1 MRATLASRAPALLV
15 PLIFG
20 AAGGASGASGG
31 IEEWINLEAIKVLT
45 HHTSA
50 VVAAVVMF
58 WFVGFIVQHLLHE
71 GTLKRCVLIV
81 DEFVLLC
88 LFVYFAYQL
97 FIYL

>member
-1 MRATLASRAPALLV
+1 MILSWIIGAT
-15 PLIFG
+15 
-20 AAGGASGASGG
+20 SGTSGSNGG
-31 IEEWINLEAIKVLT
+31 IEDWINLEAIKTLT

-50 VVAAVVMF
+50 VVAAVVLF
-58 WFVGFIVQHLLHE
+58 SFVGFVVQYLLKD

>member
-1 MRATLASRAPALLV
+1 MPATLANRAPALLV

>member
-1 MRATLASRAPALLV
+1 MRATLANRAPALLV

>member
-1 MRATLASRAPALLV
+1 MFWRFDVTN
-15 PLIFG
+15 
-20 AAGGASGASGG
+20 GASGTGGG
-31 IEEWINLEAIKVLT
+31 IEEWINLEAIKVLA

-50 VVAAVVMF
+50 VVVAVVMF

-88 LFVYFAYQL
+88 LFVYFAYEL